1 MLSVYDPYTAP
12 NVSEFTVTY
21 GTVRPFVPHEM
32 FFRSIAGVVELPCF
46 DHMNDKQTKA
56 FESRQK
62 KLSSAYLEGFLDEE
76 DLINSHDIIHG
87 WKLWGTIPGVTALFV
102 TNAPSVQPET

>member
-76 DLINSHDIIHG
+76 DLINSHVKH
-87 WKLWGTIPGVTALFV
+87 
-102 TNAPSVQPET
+102 